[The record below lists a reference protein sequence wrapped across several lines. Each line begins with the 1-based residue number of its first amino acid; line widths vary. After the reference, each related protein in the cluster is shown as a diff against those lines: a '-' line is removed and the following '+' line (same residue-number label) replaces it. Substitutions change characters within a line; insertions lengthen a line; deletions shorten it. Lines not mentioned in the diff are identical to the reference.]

1 MQNLY
6 SSLFLVIVGMGTV
19 FLFLALL
26 IIATEAVRR
35 MIDTPAPA
43 APVAPAKAASPAAPD
58 EATLAVV
65 IASAVTQFRQ
75 DRNGK

>member
-6 SSLFLVIVGMGTV
+6 SSLFLMIVGMGTV

-26 IIATEAVRR
+26 IVATEAVRK
-35 MIDTPAPA
+35 MIDTPAP
-43 APVAPAKAASPAAPD
+43 VAPAQAASPAAGPD

-65 IASAVTQFRQ
+65 IASAITQFRQ